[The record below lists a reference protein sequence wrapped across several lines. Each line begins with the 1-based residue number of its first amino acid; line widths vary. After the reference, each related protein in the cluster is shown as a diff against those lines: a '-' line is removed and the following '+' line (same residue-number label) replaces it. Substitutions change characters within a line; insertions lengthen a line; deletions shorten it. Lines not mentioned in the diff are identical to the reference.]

1 MNRYIF
7 SFLLFFS
14 LVPCLYV
21 TAKTNDSQSVAR
33 QMPTALIE
41 NGIISAVERY
51 NAGDFAGA
59 VRLLEDII
67 AADPSVD
74 AAHYYL
80 GLCRVAEND
89 IDAAESELREA
100 MRLDSSNFW
109 YRYRLAVLYSVTGK
123 EELTLAMFEDLVKDF
138 PKKYELYYNMVEL
151 YMASGQEEKA
161 LETMDQIE
169 TVFGESEMTVMARF
183 DVLRKAGREDEA
195 YACLEEYNEEYS
207 SPQILTCLG
216 DRKLSLY
223 DEEGALEYYNEA
235 LAVSPGYTPALL
247 GKSEVYRMTRKYD
260 EFFSLMKEFIRDEN
274 VTAEGKS
281 RYLAMLTSSSGQNFT
296 RIFRDR
302 LDSLVSECEA
312 MYPEDSTVYFMAGQY
327 YFGTGREELGL
338 ERFRANT
345 EKYPASLAAAANY
358 AKMLMY
364 AKKWDELAEEGR
376 RAYERFPGE
385 TAFLELAGMGDYNA
399 GRYGEVVDIYKE
411 ILTVA
416 PRDSAKTLQAYSAL
430 GDVYY
435 QTGEKGKAY
444 KAYEEALDI
453 NPDYAPV
460 LNNYAYFLSLDGK
473 KLKKAAAMSRK
484 TVEQEPDNAT
494 YLDTY
499 GWILFLQGKAD
510 EAKPIFKNAVML
522 YGGKENVEILDHYAE
537 VLFSL
542 GEYDLAF
549 LYWSQAKAK
558 NNGEIADLDA
568 RVALRKSQ
576 MNSLREGK
584 RK

>member
-1 MNRYIF
+1 M
-7 SFLLFFS
+7 
-14 LVPCLYV
+14 
-21 TAKTNDSQSVAR
+21 
-33 QMPTALIE
+33 
-41 NGIISAVERY
+41 
-51 NAGDFAGA
+51 
-59 VRLLEDII
+59 
-67 AADPSVD
+67 
-74 AAHYYL
+74 
-80 GLCRVAEND
+80 
-89 IDAAESELREA
+89 
-100 MRLDSSNFW
+100 
-109 YRYRLAVLYSVTGK
+109 
-123 EELTLAMFEDLVKDF
+123 
-138 PKKYELYYNMVEL
+138 
-151 YMASGQEEKA
+151 
-161 LETMDQIE
+161 
-169 TVFGESEMTVMARF
+169 
-183 DVLRKAGREDEA
+183 
-195 YACLEEYNEEYS
+195 
-207 SPQILTCLG
+207 
-216 DRKLSLY
+216 
-223 DEEGALEYYNEA
+223 
-235 LAVSPGYTPALL
+235 
-247 GKSEVYRMTRKYD
+247 
-260 EFFSLMKEFIRDEN
+260 
-274 VTAEGKS
+274 
-281 RYLAMLTSSSGQNFT
+281 
-296 RIFRDR
+296 
-302 LDSLVSECEA
+302 VSECEA

-411 ILTVA
+411 ILTAA